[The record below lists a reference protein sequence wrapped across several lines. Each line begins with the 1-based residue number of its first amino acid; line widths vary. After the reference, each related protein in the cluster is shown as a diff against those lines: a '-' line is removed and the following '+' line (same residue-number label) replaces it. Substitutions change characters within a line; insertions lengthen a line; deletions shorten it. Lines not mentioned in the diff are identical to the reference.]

1 MHFNLKTCNSF
12 ITISLKLIPYFCDLR
27 WIGYR
32 TVSEKQANIF
42 NVNNPV
48 FLVHDEAFVWTVVCN
63 IIGHIL
69 LTGKNGS
76 FSPTILK

>member
-1 MHFNLKTCNSF
+1 V
-12 ITISLKLIPYFCDLR
+12 KLIPYFCDLR

-48 FLVHDEAFVWTVVCN
+48 FLVHDEAFVWTVVFN

-69 LTGKNGS
+69 LPIMVLFYPLFKNKLYWNCCGY
-76 FSPTILK
+76 L